1 MDTVAHLWKCTKTL
15 AKENNPKANEIRNHY
30 VQCCRDLGDLVEL
43 PNQFFGQNSMC
54 KYCGTLWNSVDPT
67 VRIAKGKNPSA
78 SIRKLIRRSQK
89 KKSNLSTLHK
99 KLIDR
104 SKKNQ
109 SNKLIITCS
118 CCSKKSTVSL
128 NKVKKEKV
136 KKPSVIAQDKELNLK
151 KKKKK
156 KRDKTAGLIIPISKA
171 PDVNYMDNSIKKT
184 SKNLTSV
191 AVTAKKINF
200 LLKAKRIIN
209 STNESSD
216 NKTGLCSLLTE
227 H

>member
-1 MDTVAHLWKCTKTL
+1 
-15 AKENNPKANEIRNHY
+15 
-30 VQCCRDLGDLVEL
+30 
-43 PNQFFGQNSMC
+43 MC
-54 KYCGTLWNSVDPT
+54 QYCGSLWNSIDHT

-78 SIRKLIRRSQK
+78 SIRKLVRRSQK
-89 KKSNLSTLHK
+89 TKSNLSPLHK

-104 SKKNQ
+104 SNTNQ

-118 CCSKKSTVSL
+118 CCLKKSTVSL
-128 NKVKKEKV
+128 NKVKKEKL
-136 KKPSVIAQDKELNLK
+136 KKSSVIANDQELTLK

-156 KRDKTAGLIIPISKA
+156 KRDKTAGLLIPVSKT

-184 SKNLTSV
+184 SKNSTSA

-216 NKTGLCSLLTE
+216 KKTSLDSLLTE